1 MRAKTVMVLAAFI
14 SFFIAIYLAGLAIF
28 QIETAIMGTALV
40 AWATVFFIVGL
51 VILISLLII
60 HII

>member
-1 MRAKTVMVLAAFI
+1 MAKTVMVLGAFI

-28 QIETAIMGTALV
+28 QIETAIMGTPLV

>member
-1 MRAKTVMVLAAFI
+1 MRAKTVMVVAAFI

-28 QIETAIMGTALV
+28 QIDTAILGTSPV
-40 AWATVFFIVGL
+40 TWAIVFFIVGL

>member
-1 MRAKTVMVLAAFI
+1 LRAKTTMVLAAFI
-14 SFFIAIYLAGLAIF
+14 SFFIAIYLAGLTIF
-28 QIETAIMGTALV
+28 QIDTAIMGTPLV
-40 AWATVFFIVGL
+40 TWAIVFFIVGL

>member
-1 MRAKTVMVLAAFI
+1 MVLAAFI

>member
-1 MRAKTVMVLAAFI
+1 MVVAAFI
-14 SFFIAIYLAGLAIF
+14 SFFIAIYLGGLAIF
-28 QIETAIMGTALV
+28 QIDTVIMGTPLV
-40 AWATVFFIVGL
+40 TWAIVFFIVGL